1 MMEIPSFVFLFFF
14 CAFPYHYLFSLS
26 DVTSGGDGGNETKL
40 GMVEHHELSVGSEA
54 VVTLVGQTSAVL
66 GGGLGPLRY
75 VDSTVRHV
83 TWVVDPEPRHK

>member
-1 MMEIPSFVFLFFF
+1 MNRNVTHLLP
-14 CAFPYHYLFSLS
+14 PS
-26 DVTSGGDGGNETKL
+26 DVAGAGHGGYQTKL

-83 TWVVDPEPRHK
+83 TRVVDPEPRDK